1 MIKARAFIPLA
12 LAGTLVAAAPALAQ
26 GTSGGQSGTQTYGMG
41 PWMMGGGWG
50 MGPGMMGG
58 MYGGRGMGML
68 ARYPDGY
75 VAFLKAELGITRKQ
89 EGAFDAFARVL
100 KTKASALAPGW
111 SRWMGHGRGAG
122 MRGPGRGMG
131 PGMMGGNWRGPMNA
145 GTGWKPPAL
154 TDALDQQVKDG
165 QARLDALKDIAQA
178 AKPFYAALNA
188 DQKAK
193 ADRLLGGL

>member
-1 MIKARAFIPLA
+1 MIKARAFVPLA
-12 LAGTLVAAAPALAQ
+12 LAGTLLAGAPALAQ
-26 GTSGGQSGTQTYGMG
+26 GTSGAQSGTQTYAMG
-41 PWMMGGGWG
+41 PWMMGGG
-50 MGPGMMGG
+50 MGPGMMMGG
-58 MYGGRGMGML
+58 MYGGHGMGML

-75 VAFLKAELGITRKQ
+75 VAFLKAELGITKGQ
-89 EGAFDAFARVL
+89 QGAFDAFARVL
-100 KTKASALAPGW
+100 KSKAASLAPGW
-111 SRWMGHGRGAG
+111 SRGMKRGAG

-145 GTGWKPPAL
+145 ANGAWQPPAL

-165 QARLDALKDIAQA
+165 QARLDALKAIAQA